1 MKEEMS
7 NTSLRGVIVL
17 LVIFILWV
25 VISNSKN
32 TYEIKSYN
40 KKIID
45 SLTISQEELRHRSD
59 SIRDENFM
67 LETEVNR
74 YRIALEMLESE
85 DYKCA
90 SEFNKRLSMTE

>member
-1 MKEEMS
+1 MS

>member
-1 MKEEMS
+1 MADK
-7 NTSLRGVIVL
+7 TLRFLVVIL
-17 LVIFILWV
+17 SIFSIWV
-25 VISNSKN
+25 VVSNSKN
-32 TYEIKSYN
+32 TYEIMSHNN
-40 KKIID
+40 KIVD
-45 SLTISQEELRHRSD
+45 SLTSSHKKLRYWAD

-74 YRIALEMLESE
+74 YRIALEMLEDE

>member
-1 MKEEMS
+1 MGDK
-7 NTSLRGVIVL
+7 SLKGVIVL
-17 LVIFILWV
+17 LVIFIIWV
-25 VISNSKN
+25 VVSNSKN
-32 TYEIKSYN
+32 TYEIKLHN
-40 KKIID
+40 NKIID
-45 SLTISQEELRHRSD
+45 SLTSSQKELRYWAD

-74 YRIALEMLESE
+74 YRIALEMLEDE

>member
-1 MKEEMS
+1 MS

-74 YRIALEMLESE
+74 YRIALEMIESE

>member
-1 MKEEMS
+1 MS

-45 SLTISQEELRHRSD
+45 SLTISQEEFRHRSD

-74 YRIALEMLESE
+74 YRIALVMLESE
-85 DYKCA
+85 DYICS

>member
-1 MKEEMS
+1 MS

-85 DYKCA
+85 DYKCS

>member
-1 MKEEMS
+1 MS

-17 LVIFILWV
+17 LVIFIIWV

-32 TYEIKSYN
+32 TYDIKNHN
-40 KKIID
+40 KRIID
-45 SLTISQEELRHRSD
+45 SMTVSEKNLKHKFD
-59 SIRDENFM
+59 SLRDENFM
-67 LETEVNR
+67 LETELNR

-90 SEFNKRLSMTE
+90 SEFNKRLSLTE